1 MRVKLDSSRCAGH
14 AMCNA
19 AGPDVYDLDDSG
31 YCLLTTEV
39 VAPQLEEQALA
50 GAAACPEQALTIIDA

>member
-1 MRVKLDSSRCAGH
+1 MRVTLDNSRCAGH

-31 YCLLTTEV
+31 YCLLHSDV
-39 VAPQLEEQALA
+39 VAPGLEEQALA
-50 GAAACPEQALTIIDA
+50 GAAACPEQALTVTRD